1 MTKAKEYVIGRKRT
15 LHDGSVIYTE
25 FPDVREAI
33 GKAGDFDATEAVTWC
48 SDPHNYS
55 VMRFKSSQ
63 RREALKLFAT
73 WPKVFERC
81 ELVALDQL
89 PVMEE
94 VQ

>member
-1 MTKAKEYVIGRKRT
+1 
-15 LHDGSVIYTE
+15 
-25 FPDVREAI
+25 
-33 GKAGDFDATEAVTWC
+33 
-48 SDPHNYS
+48 
-55 VMRFKSSQ
+55 MRFKSSQ